1 MLSTNSGDTE
11 ISATAHSD
19 AASISSVTTWIA
31 NISPTSAMIF
41 AEATAIDGSVNLQMQ
56 SSRSQ
61 DDAVD
66 ILRNHEHS
74 NIHGGTNAVVDDID
88 TNAVIHAA
96 TISSN
101 KSSGT
106 DMISVPERYFVPD
119 LNMHSLRDLVKVLEV
134 MRYWMFDD
142 VPDAV
147 FDYVWDHRDMLLEVL
162 RPAVSDTSTNASVKS
177 SASVDVDDS
186 NDAKCD
192 SSTHSNAGIGSM
204 SSHIASTNEQL
215 YIDDARGIDEA
226 FKSTI
231 YEWCLVMVSNNVLE
245 AAIVSCDLR

>member
-162 RPAVSDTSTNASVKS
+162 RPAVSDTSTNANINA
-177 SASVDVDDS
+177 SASVDDGS

-192 SSTHSNAGIGSM
+192 SSTRSNECIGSM
-204 SSHIASTNEQL
+204 SSLDVSTNEQL
-215 YIDDARGIDEA
+215 YIDDTRGIDEA

-231 YEWCLVMVSNNVLE
+231 YEWCLVMVSENVLE
-245 AAIVSCDLR
+245 SAIVSCDLR